1 MNQEQ
6 VKHTINSHYRK
17 LKKWSKKMEEN
28 FEVEAIHEF
37 RVEYK
42 KLRAFLRMLS
52 MQLSITIKI
61 SKKLEKAYRI
71 AGSIRDLQLQQQ
83 RITEATHEE
92 PKKPLAYLSLLDI
105 ETNKLKPELSELLL
119 GNTVSESR
127 KRTDLSVLSDVPANS
142 FQEFAKQK
150 WKAVHSIIASGDF
163 CDDNI
168 HAIRK
173 HLKDISYNFKKYTE
187 LVKDGGP
194 VNIWGGK
201 DESYCNKLIEDLGIF
216 QDKCTAIALLKSFWI
231 NSLSKYN
238 RDLLER
244 IKWEWI
250 RSKVNFKKLLV
261 MRLRFSLLFLVILFV
276 SCSNRVEQIKPSVEN
291 ITESVYAAG
300 VIKAKNQYQ
309 VFSTVSGIINKIVVT
324 ENDLVKAGSPLILV
338 EDETT
343 KINRENASLS
353 ADYAA
358 INANREKLT
367 ELKNNIILAKNK
379 YENDSLSFKRQQN
392 LWNNNN
398 IGTKF
403 ELEQK
408 ELAYL
413 NAKTNLE
420 SAKIRYADQLK
431 QLQLNAELSKNNLA
445 ISKFREKD
453 FIIKSEKEGK
463 VYSLLKKQGEMVS
476 PQSALAVIGDATV
489 FLLELQIDE
498 YDIVK
503 VKPGQKVLVS
513 MDSYKGE
520 VFEAVISKINP
531 LMNERT
537 KSFLVEAEFTKQ
549 PPALYPNLTV
559 EANIVIQVKEK
570 ALTIPRNYLIDD
582 SLVLID
588 KNKKKSV
595 VTGLKDY
602 QKAEIINGLSA
613 NDIIYKPH

>member
-1 MNQEQ
+1 MNREQ

-17 LKKWSKKMEEN
+17 LKKWSKKMEGN

-52 MQLSITIKI
+52 MQLGIAIKI
-61 SKKLEKAYRI
+61 SKKLEKAYHI
-71 AGSIRDLQLQQQ
+71 SGSIRDLQLQQQ
-83 RITEATHEE
+83 RIVEATLGE
-92 PKKPLAYLSLLDI
+92 PKKPLAYLSLLEL
-105 ETNKLKPELSELLL
+105 ETTKLKPELAELFL

-127 KRTDLSVLSDVPANS
+127 KKTDLSVLDDLPINS
-142 FQEFAKQK
+142 FKQFAKQK
-150 WKAVHSIIASGDF
+150 WEAVYAIASSGDF

-173 HLKDISYNFKKYTE
+173 HLKDLFYNFNKYTE
-187 LVKDGGP
+187 LEQDEVP
-194 VNIWGGK
+194 VNIWVGK
-201 DESYCNKLIEDLGIF
+201 DEPYFNKLLEDLGIF

-238 RDLLER
+238 RNLLER
-244 IKWEWI
+244 IKREWI
-250 RSKVNFKKLLV
+250 KSKVNFKQLLV
-261 MRLRFSLLFLVILFV
+261 MRLRFSLLFPLLFFI
-276 SCSNRVEQIKPSVEN
+276 SCGNKVEQTKPVVEN

-300 VIKAKNQYQ
+300 VINAKNQYQ

-324 ENDLVKAGSPLILV
+324 ENDLVKAGSPLMLV
-338 EDETT
+338 GDETT

-353 ADYAA
+353 ADYAS
-358 INANREKLT
+358 INANREKLA
-367 ELKNNIILAKNK
+367 ELKNNIILAQNK
-379 YENDSLSFKRQQN
+379 YENDSLSLKRQQN
-392 LWNNNN
+392 LWNKN

-408 ELAYL
+408 ELAYR
-413 NAKTNLE
+413 NAKTSLE
-420 SAKIRYADQLK
+420 SVKIRYADQLK

-445 ISKFREKD
+445 ISKSREKD
-453 FIIKSEKEGK
+453 FVIKSDKEGK
-463 VYSLLKKQGEMVS
+463 VYSLFKKQGEMVG
-476 PQSALAVIGDATV
+476 PQTALAIIGDAAI
-489 FLLELQIDE
+489 FLIELQIDE

-503 VKPGQKVLVS
+503 IKTGQKVLVS

-531 LMNERT
+531 MMSERT
-537 KSFLVEAEFTKQ
+537 KSFLAEAEFTKQ

-559 EANIVIQVKEK
+559 EANIVIKVKEK

-588 KNKKKSV
+588 KNKKKFV

-602 QKAEIINGLSA
+602 QKVEILNGLSS
-613 NDIIYKPH
+613 NDIIYKPK